1 MKTLGG
7 IGAMILGVVAILV
20 SIGLQTIWAP
30 PATFEA
36 TTHDATDAPLTIVTE
51 GIDID
56 PDDAI
61 QYTVRGDGD
70 FTLMYGQ
77 LRDIEAWVGDAAH
90 NVIDGVDTEVE
101 RGEDPTMT
109 ITYVDGEAEVPN
121 PVNSDLWLATQD
133 VTDEVTQRWARA
145 DAGEWALL
153 IAVDGTAPAPTDFSV
168 SWVNIEPNSGWIMP
182 LLVAGIALIILGIGL
197 LIWRFME
204 FRRRAKRTSGRRA
217 IVRGDYTG
225 LTAADVMATNEP
237 TTQSLAIEQVEAGE
251 PVEELDDAQ
260 QTEIVAGLPR
270 ADEQDD
276 TAEADEPEMLTA
288 PALDGPTEDPTD
300 EADAESHEVT
310 EESAAEALTETEEVP
325 ADDEQLE
332 DKDPQEED
340 SEDNG
345 SDADDSDDDS
355 DDTPGESGDD
365 AADTA
370 AEDASAQDPDEDTE
384 PKGSSFLR
392 RTATALSALGLAV
405 GLGVGPAH
413 AQTQDPEEDISE
425 QVDQEQLEEEV
436 DPEEPD
442 TFPVVVDA
450 QFDKILNAVAST
462 VAAGDESLEADTLTG
477 RVAGHALRVRQD
489 SYRANTIDEDYPD
502 RAAIGADEILAT
514 WMDRDAS
521 FPRMIY
527 AVTAG
532 EDGAATQLLALRQE
546 TARDQYKLVH
556 NTPFAPGAELPTGN
570 LLDHDVENLA
580 AEANGDLV
588 MSPLDAVE
596 AFSAT
601 LDDPEADEAEAI
613 ADNEWID
620 AIHEHQA
627 DLVET
632 HSENEVE
639 VSVSRSVFDD
649 SVTAVRL
656 PNGSALVFG
665 TMNSLESLTPEEGG
679 TVDVSTVVQEI
690 GGFESAS
697 QEDRVRIR
705 YREQFALLV
714 PQDGEI
720 SLAGYETVLSTVD

>member
-56 PDDAI
+56 PDEAI

-90 NVIDGVDTEVE
+90 NVIDGVDTDVE

-109 ITYVDGEAEVPN
+109 ITYVDGEVEVPN

-153 IAVDGTAPAPTDFSV
+153 IAVDGTTPAPTDFSV
-168 SWVNIEPNSGWIMP
+168 SWVNIEPDSGWIMP
-182 LLVAGIALIILGIGL
+182 LLVGGIALIILGVGL

-217 IVRGDYTG
+217 KVRGDYTG
-225 LTAADVMATNEP
+225 LTAADVMATTEP
-237 TTQSLAIEQVEAGE
+237 TTQSLTIEQVEAGE

-260 QTEIVAGLPR
+260 QTEIVAGLPL
-270 ADEQDD
+270 ADEQHD
-276 TAEADEPEMLTA
+276 TDQAEESSAEAP
-288 PALDGPTEDPTD
+288 
-300 EADAESHEVT
+300 DASEGASF
-310 EESAAEALTETEEVP
+310 
-325 ADDEQLE
+325 DDA
-332 DKDPQEED
+332 PQEEEASQD
-340 SEDNG
+340 EDPEEDASE
-345 SDADDSDDDS
+345 ADDSDDHS
-355 DDTPGESGDD
+355 DDTPG
-365 AADTA
+365 
-370 AEDASAQDPDEDTE
+370 DPDEDTTDTGAQDAAGQDPDEKPE

-413 AQTQDPEEDISE
+413 AQSQDPEEDIAE

-450 QFDKILNAVAST
+450 QFDRILNAVAST
-462 VAAGDESLEADTLTG
+462 VAAGDESLDADTLTG

-546 TARDQYKLVH
+546 TARAQYKLVH

-580 AEANGDLV
+580 ADAQGDLV
-588 MSPLDAVE
+588 MSPQDAVE
-596 AFSAT
+596 ALSAY
-601 LDDPEADEAEAI
+601 LDDPQADEAEAI
-613 ADNEWID
+613 VDNEWID

-639 VSVSRSVFDD
+639 VSVSRTVFDD